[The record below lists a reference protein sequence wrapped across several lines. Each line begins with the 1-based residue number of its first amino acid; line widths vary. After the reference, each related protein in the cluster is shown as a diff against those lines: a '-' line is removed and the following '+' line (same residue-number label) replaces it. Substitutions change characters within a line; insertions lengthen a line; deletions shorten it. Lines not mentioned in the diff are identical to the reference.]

1 MRGAQWSED
10 VEEREGK
17 PACNATRARA
27 GSRTRRTRTCRWR
40 EAHSSTQC
48 RDPWQTPPAL
58 NVWRQSGDVAVEGRW
73 DEEKEGEE
81 GEQHP
86 AEEREPHLGQGV
98 RRVVEEQEERERAYA
113 RDDGPPEATYDD
125 NGNVIPLP
133 LDGPAPGPSKERLAE
148 IRRYDK
154 EQFEKQQRREKRADQ
169 GIHTLVRGPGE
180 VMAPVGRPVW
190 ARRAPLN
197 ANAAQ
202 ELLNAKLMERFR
214 AKKRKESE
222 NAAPAPKNKK

>member
-10 VEEREGK
+10 VEEREENRLVTQHEHERGESDSEDEDV
-17 PACNATRARA
+17 PLAR
-27 GSRTRRTRTCRWR
+27 GPLF
-40 EAHSSTQC
+40 H
-48 RDPWQTPPAL
+48 P
-58 NVWRQSGDVAVEGRW
+58 SGDVAVEGRW
-73 DEEKEGEE
+73 DKEKEGEE

-98 RRVVEEQEERERAYA
+98 RWVVEEQEWRTGGER
-113 RDDGPPEATYDD
+113 TYDD

-169 GIHTLVRGPGE
+169 GIHTLVCDPGE
-180 VMAPVGRPVW
+180 VMAPVGRPVR
-190 ARRAPLN
+190 ARRAPLD

-202 ELLNAKLMERFR
+202 ELLDAKLMERFR

>member
-1 MRGAQWSED
+1 MEDGGGEGEDLTEEDAGSGSGPTHEKTAARGS
-10 VEEREGK
+10 K
-17 PACNATRARA
+17 PALI
-27 GSRTRRTRTCRWR
+27 
-40 EAHSSTQC
+40 
-48 RDPWQTPPAL
+48 PF
-58 NVWRQSGDVAVEGRW
+58 RQ
-73 DEEKEGEE
+73 
-81 GEQHP
+81 
-86 AEEREPHLGQGV
+86 
-98 RRVVEEQEERERAYA
+98 
-113 RDDGPPEATYDD
+113 TYDD

-180 VMAPVGRPVW
+180 VMAPVGRPVR
-190 ARRAPLN
+190 ARRAPLD

-202 ELLNAKLMERFR
+202 ELLDAKLMERFR